1 MKSLKSSWKIF
12 LGAMIGFALSAVFF
26 HSPSVRAQGP
36 RTVHV
41 IGVETSVTI
50 SGEVVGFS
58 CVPTDPVER
67 RTLPTTDPGL
77 CWIATAN

>member
-1 MKSLKSSWKIF
+1 MKSLKSSCKIF
-12 LGAMIGFALSAVFF
+12 LGPMIGFALGAMFF

-67 RTLPTTDPGL
+67 KMIPASAG
-77 CWIATAN
+77 